1 VNEKGNQVEIE
12 LTSEVSEGTD
22 IIQVEAI
29 AKGGASNFMSFKVT
43 YFKPSNF
50 NQMISNAK
58 FEQTVDEI
66 AFELNISL
74 QDLEFPVSY

>member
-1 VNEKGNQVEIE
+1 MEIE

-29 AKGGASNFMSFKVT
+29 ARGGASNQMSFKVT
-43 YFKPSNF
+43 YFKPSKF
-50 NQMISNAK
+50 NQMISNAN

-66 AFELNISL
+66 AFELNVSL
-74 QDLEFPVSY
+74 VDLKSPVSY